1 MFTFEGYLKD
11 CQLHLLSNRSSFSTW
26 KLHPTVK
33 SKLDNVL
40 EASEYLQMSQNG
52 VIMKDI
58 PAYVLLVPIWCVLAT
73 HALMVERDR
82 GKGLDFPAAAS
93 GLETT
98 GRSMTTALDF
108 IVTSQDMLGCFPLAG
123 QSFGWS
129 VEIL

>member
-1 MFTFEGYLKD
+1 M
-11 CQLHLLSNRSSFSTW
+11 
-26 KLHPTVK
+26 K

-98 GRSMTTALDF
+98 GRSVGEQKRRLLRSMTTALDF